1 MQAKIYFL
9 TSAFRFCT
17 LMSRFDTFVFGSNP
31 LCSSNVI
38 FVVYISLIISLR
50 VPSCSLSCFD
60 TICKHPD
67 EPHTGVLI
75 ESARQGEQR
84 LMHIEATKMDVEH
97 SLP

>member
-1 MQAKIYFL
+1 
-9 TSAFRFCT
+9 
-17 LMSRFDTFVFGSNP
+17 MSCFDTFVFGSNP
-31 LCSSNVI
+31 LCSSNII
-38 FVVYISLIISLR
+38 FVFYISLIIPLL

-75 ESARQGEQR
+75 ESARQGKQQF
-84 LMHIEATKMDVEH
+84 MHSEATKMDVEH